1 MRKESNYVKEE
12 SKKILAAALGVG
24 MAVSML
30 AACGEDAGE
39 SSGTHSGESSVEQSQ
54 EDIQSDLGMPSA
66 SSTAAMPVQ
75 FWAVSLILSLSWK
88 PTRMWRISRMPSVL
102 SHLSRPQTERSM
114 YLPIRLTGLK
124 HIGKGKGYL
133 TPHPSRA
140 EICCVICLI

>member
-30 AACGEDAGE
+30 AACGEDA
-39 SSGTHSGESSVEQSQ
+39 GESSVEQSQ